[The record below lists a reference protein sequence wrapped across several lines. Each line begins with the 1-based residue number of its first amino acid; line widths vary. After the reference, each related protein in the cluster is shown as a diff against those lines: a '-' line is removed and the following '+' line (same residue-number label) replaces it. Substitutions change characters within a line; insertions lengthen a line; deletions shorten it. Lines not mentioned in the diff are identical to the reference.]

1 MKTVFTKNVFALLL
15 PALSLTIGGSGIP
28 LPATAQTPTSVG
40 TIPVGTVAL
49 RDQSSLSL
57 RKVAETGL
65 RRMMATISRGQAA
78 DAKPPQNFPIAVERY
93 GDLGKVS
100 LGIGFE
106 VNTIDPAVLA
116 KAGRTADLGAMT
128 RSADIWNF
136 IILFNGRPVGLLELD
151 KVQGRWQ
158 AVGAGSA
165 KLAAEIVAV
174 APKTGDGS
182 FRFVRIYQA
191 TSDLIE
197 VRGNGQGSRYVP
209 MRSAQRSLPI
219 AGLSAKTADAA
230 VAMSG
235 EDLLPALQSA
245 VRNNLQRRSR

>member
-1 MKTVFTKNVFALLL
+1 MKTSYKKNVLALLL
-15 PALSLTIGGSGIP
+15 PALGLAMAGSGTP
-28 LPATAQTPTSVG
+28 LPAAAQAPT
-40 TIPVGTVAL
+40 PVGKIVL
-49 RDQSSLSL
+49 RDQSNLSL
-57 RKVAETGL
+57 RKAAETGL
-65 RRMMATISRGQAA
+65 RQMMTTISRGQAP
-78 DAKPPQNFPIAVERY
+78 DAKPPQNFPIAVDRY

-106 VNTIDPAVLA
+106 INTIDPAVLT
-116 KAGRTADLGAMT
+116 KADRAADLGAMT
-128 RSADIWNF
+128 RSTDIWNF
-136 IILFNGRPVGLLELD
+136 VILSKGQPVGLLELD

-165 KLAAEIVAV
+165 KLAAEVVAI

-197 VRGNGQGSRYVP
+197 VRGNDKRSQYLP

-219 AGLSAKTADAA
+219 AGLSTKTDAT
-230 VAMSG
+230 MSS

-245 VRNNLQRRSR
+245 VRSNLQRGSR